1 MIAMN
6 KSTST
11 TVIEKLIDLELIS
24 KLRADIFRF
33 KRKKEF
39 LLQQNDPSKAA

>member
-1 MIAMN
+1 MN

-24 KLRADIFRF
+24 KLRADISRF
-33 KRKKEF
+33 KRKKEYSV
-39 LLQQNDPSKAA
+39 QKNDGSKAA